1 MTNASNLPASM
12 SAPLAPLVA
21 AWKKSSYSAPG
32 RIVVPEPLR
41 AFFLAGL
48 FDQSDRHVIAVV
60 PSDNEADSLADDLAL
75 FVDSPLLL
83 PAWETLPFE
92 MVSPATATMGR
103 RAEVRHA
110 LSKGEPRVVVASVR
124 AFTQRPSPSSVAPV
138 SFSAGA
144 ELDLDKMIDRLVDMG
159 YERTHQV
166 EVRGEFAVRG
176 GVVDLFAAQADT
188 PARVELWGDEIES
201 VRELSVVTQRSG
213 TDIALLE
220 AFPAREFRPDQAVQE
235 ASGRLVFE
243 AGWAAHIWERLAG
256 GQSFEGMESWMG
268 WLSDPAVLL
277 NGVDD
282 AAVIV
287 FDPIVAEQRSVE
299 LIEEEAD
306 LAAALA
312 PTWGPEAPQ
321 AGDHPEFYQPL
332 KRVLAAVDVLDSP
345 PLPAGPE
352 DQTLRVRGFDPGGSD
367 ASAIAKAVGKLH
379 DSGLHVV
386 LAMEGAHAADRA
398 ARILS
403 EEGID
408 LPRRQALSEPMSA
421 VVAQPI
427 NRGFVSSD
435 LGVALLGEQEV
446 AGRRHVRRRSRPR
459 GSATVKFQDL
469 TVGDYVIHAHH
480 GIGLFEG
487 LVTQEMAGIE
497 RDYLVLAF
505 AGKDKLYVATDQLD
519 AITRYTGGEAP
530 RLSRMG
536 GSDWSNTRNRVRK
549 ELAAV
554 AERVVAL
561 HKERAMAE
569 GFIYSTDTP
578 WQREFEAAFPYEET
592 PDQLDAIAA
601 IKTDMESDKPM
612 DRLIFGDVGFG
623 KTEVALRAAFKAI
636 QDGKQVAILA
646 PTTLL
651 AQQHHARLEERFEGF
666 PVEVAQL
673 SRLVPAR
680 ERKKTINRLATGEV
694 DIVVGTHRL
703 LSGDIDIPKLGM
715 LVVDEEQR
723 FGVSAKDRI
732 KEIDAS
738 IDVLTLTATPI
749 PRTLEMALT
758 GVRDVSRITTPPQD
772 RQPIL
777 TFVGP
782 YEEQAISAAIR
793 RELLREGQ
801 VFYVHNRV
809 QSIERAVARIQSL
822 VPHAKVKHA
831 HGRMSEA
838 QLDRTMHEFW
848 NQEFNVLVATTIIES
863 GLDLP
868 QVNTLIVERADMLGL
883 AQLYQLRG
891 RVGRSDR
898 RAYAYLFHPPDER
911 LTDEAR
917 RRLRAIGE
925 ANDLGA
931 GFQLAMRDLEIR
943 GAGSMLGEVQSG
955 HISAVGFD
963 LYAELVAEAVQEL
976 RGLGD
981 DEDEEKEIRIDLA
994 VDAHLPDD
1002 YVEDQ
1007 GARLEAYRTL
1017 AAARTNEAVEAVE
1030 AEWRDRYGP
1039 LPAGALELISMAH
1052 LRVVGLAAGLEEIV
1066 QVRNEIKMR
1075 PFNLSASEEIRLQRL
1090 APRSVL
1096 RGTVAYLRAPMTTDE
1111 LRAFVTEMFA

>member
-1 MTNASNLPASM
+1 M

-21 AWKKSSYSAPG
+21 AWKEFRFVAPG
-32 RIVVPEPLR
+32 RVVVPAPLR
-41 AFFLAGL
+41 AFFLAGVAA
-48 FDQSDRHVIAVV
+48 QADRHVVAIV
-60 PSDNEADSLADDLAL
+60 PSDFEADALADDLAL
-75 FVDSPLLL
+75 FVDDALLL

-110 LSKGEPRVVVASVR
+110 LGGEGSRIVVASVR
-124 AFTQRPSPSSVAPV
+124 ALTQQPSPSPV
-138 SFSAGA
+138 TPVEIRVGD
-144 ELDLDKMIDRLVDMG
+144 EVNLDQLVDTLVDGG

-176 GVVDLFAAQADT
+176 GVIDVFPAQADM
-188 PARVELWGDEIES
+188 PARVELWGDEVDS
-201 VRELSVVTQRSG
+201 VRELSVASQRSG
-213 TDIALLE
+213 VDIDVLQ
-220 AFPAREFRPDQAVQE
+220 AFPAREFRPDPAVQRE
-235 ASGRLVFE
+235 AAALVRR
-243 AGWAAHIWERLAG
+243 AAWAASTFERLAQ
-256 GQSFEGMESWMG
+256 GQTFPGMESWMG
-268 WLSDPAVLL
+268 WVADPGTVLDH
-277 NGVDD
+277 VD
-282 AAVIV
+282 AEVV
-287 FDPIVAEQRSVE
+287 LFDPVAAEQRSVE
-299 LIEEEAD
+299 LIDEEAD

-312 PTWGPEAPQ
+312 PTWGPDAPR
-321 AGDHPEFYQPL
+321 AGDHPDFYQPL
-332 KRVLAAVDVLDSP
+332 KQVLAQADVLEA
-345 PLPAGPE
+345 PALAATPADE
-352 DQTLRVRGFDPGGSD
+352 ALRIRGFDPGGND
-367 ASAIAKAVGKLH
+367 AGSVAEAVRALH
-379 DSGLHVV
+379 ESGLTVI

-398 ARILS
+398 ARLLAD
-403 EEGID
+403 EGID
-408 LPRRQALSEPMSA
+408 LPRRQALAKPMSA
-421 VVAQPI
+421 VIAEPI
-427 NRGFVSSD
+427 DHGFISSD
-435 LGVALLGEQEV
+435 LGIAILGEQEV

-459 GSATVKFQDL
+459 GSGAVRFQDL
-469 TVGDYVIHAHH
+469 TVGDYVIHEHH

-497 RDYLVLAF
+497 RDYLVLAY
-505 AGKDKLYVATDQLD
+505 AGNDKLYVATDQLGS
-519 AITRYTGGEAP
+519 ITRYTGGEAP

-536 GSDWSNTRNRVRK
+536 GADWSNTRNRIRR

-561 HKERAMAE
+561 HKERAVAD
-569 GFIYSTDTP
+569 GFVYSADTP
-578 WQREFEAAFPYEET
+578 WQREFEASFPFEET
-592 PDQLDAIAA
+592 PDQLQAIAA
-601 IKTDMESDKPM
+601 IKEDMESDKPM

-623 KTEVALRAAFKAI
+623 KTEVALRAAFKAV

-651 AQQHHARLEERFEGF
+651 AQQHHARLEERFAGF

-673 SRLVPAR
+673 SRLVPAK
-680 ERKKTINRLATGEV
+680 ERKKTIAKLATGEV
-694 DIVVGTHRL
+694 DVVVGTHRL
-703 LSGDIDIPKLGM
+703 LSEDVEIPRLGL

-723 FGVSAKDRI
+723 FGVAAKDRI
-732 KEIDAS
+732 KEMDAS

-782 YEEQAISAAIR
+782 YEEQIVSAAIR

-809 QSIERAVARIQSL
+809 QSIERAAARIQEL

-848 NQEFNVLVATTIIES
+848 NREFNVLVATTIIES

-917 RRLRAIGE
+917 RRLQAIGD

-931 GFQLAMRDLEIR
+931 GFILAMRDLEIR

-976 RGLGD
+976 RGLGAP
-981 DEDEEKEIRIDLA
+981 EEPQGEVRIDLA
-994 VDAHLPDD
+994 VDAHLPDE
-1002 YVEDQ
+1002 YLEDQ
-1007 GARLEAYRTL
+1007 SARLEAYRTL
-1017 AAARTNEAVEAVE
+1017 AAARTADQVDEVA

-1039 LPAGALELISMAH
+1039 LPEGAQELIAMAH
-1052 LRVVGLAAGLEEIV
+1052 LRVVALAAGLEEIV
-1066 QVRNEIKMR
+1066 QVRNEIKVSPLR
-1075 PFNLSASEEIRLQRL
+1075 LSASEEIRLQRL
-1090 APRSVL
+1090 APRSIL
-1096 RGTVAYLRAPMTTDE
+1096 RGTVAYLPVPMTTDE
-1111 LRAFVTEMFA
+1111 IRSFVTEMFE

>member
-1 MTNASNLPASM
+1 M

-21 AWKKSSYSAPG
+21 AWKKSRYSAPG

-41 AFFLAGL
+41 AFFLAGV
-48 FDQSDRHVIAVV
+48 FNHASGHVVAVV
-60 PSDNEADSLADDLAL
+60 PSDSDADSVADDLAL
-75 FVDSPLLL
+75 FVENPLLL

-110 LSKGEPRVVVASVR
+110 LVGPDPRIIVASVR
-124 AFTQRPSPSSVAPV
+124 AFTQRPSPSPVAPV
-138 SFSAGA
+138 TFSVGEEVNLDEMVD
-144 ELDLDKMIDRLVDMG
+144 ELVALG

-176 GVVDLFAAQADT
+176 GVLDIFPAQADG
-188 PARVELWGDEIES
+188 PARVELWGDEVES
-201 VRELSVVTQRSG
+201 VRELSVASQRSG
-213 TDIALLE
+213 TDISFLQ
-220 AFPAREFRPDQAVQE
+220 AFPAREFRPNASVRE
-235 ASGRLVFE
+235 AAKRLLDD
-243 AGWAAHIWERLAG
+243 ASWASRTWERLAEA
-256 GQSFEGMESWMG
+256 QTFEGMESWMG
-268 WLSDPAVLL
+268 WLSEPGSLLDGVALSSVVL
-277 NGVDD
+277 
-282 AAVIV
+282 
-287 FDPIVAEQRSVE
+287 FDPVAAEQRSVE
-299 LIEEEAD
+299 LIDEEAD

-312 PTWGPEAPQ
+312 PTWGPGAPE

-332 KRVLAAVDVLDSP
+332 KRVLTAADVLESP
-345 PLPAGPE
+345 SLPSGPE
-352 DQTLRVRGFDPGGSD
+352 DSVLRIRGFDPGGGD
-367 ASAIAKAVGKLH
+367 ASSIAKAVGVLH

-386 LAMEGAHAADRA
+386 LAMEGGHAADRA

-408 LPRRQALSEPMSA
+408 LPRRQVIPEPMSA
-421 VVAQPI
+421 VIAQPI
-427 NRGFVSSD
+427 NSGFISSD

-469 TVGDYVIHAHH
+469 TVGDYVIHSHH

-497 RDYLVLAF
+497 RDYLVLAY

-519 AITRYTGGEAP
+519 AITKYTGGEAP

-561 HKERAMAE
+561 HRERAVAD
-569 GFIYSTDTP
+569 GYVYSPDTP

-601 IKTDMESDKPM
+601 IKADMESDKPM

-623 KTEVALRAAFKAI
+623 KTEVALRAAFKAV

-651 AQQHHARLEERFEGF
+651 AQQHHARLQERFEGF
-666 PVEVAQL
+666 PVEVGQL

-680 ERKKTINRLATGEV
+680 ERKSTITRLATGEV

-715 LVVDEEQR
+715 LIVDEEQR

-732 KEIDAS
+732 KEKDAS

-782 YEEQAISAAIR
+782 FEEQAVSAAIR

-809 QSIERAVARIQSL
+809 QSIERAVARIQAL
-822 VPHAKVKHA
+822 VPHAKVKPA

-911 LTDEAR
+911 LTEEAR

-931 GFQLAMRDLEIR
+931 GFMLAMRDLEIR
-943 GAGSMLGEVQSG
+943 GAGSMLGEIQSG

-963 LYAELVAEAVQEL
+963 LYAELVAEAVKEL

-981 DEDEEKEIRIDLA
+981 DEEGPKEIRIDLA

-1007 GARLEAYRTL
+1007 GSRLEAYRTL
-1017 AAARTNEAVEAVE
+1017 AAAKSSEAVDLVAS
-1030 AEWRDRYGP
+1030 EWRDRYGP
-1039 LPAGALELISMAH
+1039 LPEGAQELISMAH

-1066 QVRNEIKMR
+1066 QVRNEIKIS
-1075 PFNLSASEEIRLQRL
+1075 PVSLSASEEIRLQRL

-1111 LRAFVTEMFA
+1111 LRTFVMEMFA